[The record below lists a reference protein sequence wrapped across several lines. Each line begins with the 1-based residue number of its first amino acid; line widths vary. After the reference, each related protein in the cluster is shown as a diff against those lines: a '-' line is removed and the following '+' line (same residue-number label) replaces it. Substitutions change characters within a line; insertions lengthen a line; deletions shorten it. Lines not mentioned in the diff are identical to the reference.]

1 MVRGSEVATATLTSK
16 GQMTVPKEI
25 RELLDL
31 HPGDRVELTPD
42 SEGRVLMRR
51 RRSLAL
57 RDLFDAL
64 PTNGVPL
71 PEGDL
76 DDAIGEAVVD
86 EYETSIR

>member
-1 MVRGSEVATATLTSK
+1 VATATLTSK

-31 HPGDRVELTPD
+31 HPGDRVELIPD
-42 SEGRVLMRR
+42 NEGRVLMRR

-57 RDLFDAL
+57 RELFGAL
-64 PTNGVPL
+64 PTNGVAL

-76 DDAIGEAVVD
+76 DEAVGDAVV
-86 EYETSIR
+86 EEHERSIR

>member
-1 MVRGSEVATATLTSK
+1 VATATLTSK

-57 RDLFDAL
+57 RDLFGSL
-64 PTNGVPL
+64 PTNGIPL

-76 DDAIGEAVVD
+76 DQEIGDAVVD
-86 EYETSIR
+86 EYEKSLR